1 MNIPGKTIM
10 KNICLMICSLL
21 IWTASSQAAGRVT
34 LIEQLEKSLALDKAF
49 SAQEREQYLKEFRQ
63 QLGSYAFDILKG
75 QRNKGLDVL
84 LSIVTEGSFDGV
96 KIERTVGVATAA
108 YVAIRRG
115 SQPKAVAGIA
125 LYGFRKK
132 LSTDKI
138 EAWANGYRD
147 CTRFKVP
154 AAVAE
159 ELIYNAAE
167 NDWDIDTF
175 NKFKW
180 GLVQAA
186 KAEYD
191 TRQFAI
197 YMLGHYKKG
206 GSRPGEMISKSLR
219 AFSNAAQT
227 GAKVK
232 LPRYQ
237 SPILQVE
244 PKPKQP
250 DPKQPDPKQPD
261 PKQPDPKQPDP
272 KQPDPKQP
280 DPKQPDPKQPDP
292 KRPPTKDR
300 HAKIIASLAE
310 SIRTFIKT
318 PYVWG
323 GRSRRGTDCS
333 GFVQTVFAEAGIK
346 LPRSSKQQWTSGTK
360 VARDKLKKGDLVFFV
375 TIGNRISHVGVVTD
389 PAQDQF
395 AHASSSRGVVYSDL
409 KSKYYRLRYAGARRV
424 IRR

>member
-1 MNIPGKTIM
+1 M
-10 KNICLMICSLL
+10 KRTCLLICGLL
-21 IWTASSQAAGRVT
+21 IWTASSAAAGRVT
-34 LIEQLEKSLALDKAF
+34 LIEQLEKSLASDKAF

-63 QLGSYAFDILKG
+63 QLGSYAFDIIKG

-84 LSIVTEGSFDGV
+84 LSIVTEGSFDNV
-96 KIERTVGVATAA
+96 EIERTVGVATAA

-147 CTRFKVP
+147 CTQFKVP

-186 KAEYD
+186 KAEHD
-191 TRQFAI
+191 TQKFAI

-206 GSRPGEMISKSLR
+206 GSRPGEMVSKSLR

-227 GAKVK
+227 GAEVA
-232 LPRYQ
+232 LPHYQ

-261 PKQPDPKQPDP
+261 PKQPDPKR
-272 KQPDPKQP
+272 
-280 DPKQPDPKQPDP
+280 PDP

-346 LPRSSKQQWTSGTK
+346 LPRSSKQQWATGTK
-360 VARDKLKKGDLVFFV
+360 IPRDKLKKGDLVFFA

-409 KSKYYRLRYAGARRV
+409 KSKHYRLRYAGARRV
-424 IRR
+424 IR

>member
-1 MNIPGKTIM
+1 L
-10 KNICLMICSLL
+10 KNYCLLICGLL
-21 IWTASSQAAGRVT
+21 IWAANAKAAPRVT
-34 LIEQLEKSLALDKAF
+34 LIEQIEKSLASDKAF

-75 QRNKGLDVL
+75 QRTKGLDVL
-84 LSIVTEGSFDGV
+84 LSIVTEGSFDRV
-96 KIERTVGVATAA
+96 EIERTVGVATAA

-132 LSTDKI
+132 LDTDKI

-147 CTRFKVP
+147 LTQFKVP

-167 NDWDIDTF
+167 NDWDIDAF

-186 KAEYD
+186 KKEYD
-191 TRQFAI
+191 TKKFAI

-206 GSRPGEMISKSLR
+206 GNLPGAMISKSLR
-219 AFSNAAQT
+219 VFSNAAQT
-227 GAKVK
+227 GTKVR

-244 PKPKQP
+244 PRPKQP
-250 DPKQPDPKQPD
+250 DPKQPDPKQP
-261 PKQPDPKQPDP
+261 PS
-272 KQPDPKQP
+272 
-280 DPKQPDPKQPDP
+280 
-292 KRPPTKDR
+292 KDR
-300 HAKIIASLAE
+300 QAKILASLTE

-333 GFVQTVFAEAGIK
+333 GFVQTVFDEAGIK
-346 LPRSSKQQWTSGTK
+346 LPRSSKLQWAAGIK
-360 VARDKLKKGDLVFFV
+360 IPRDKLKAGDLVFFK
-375 TIGNRISHVGVVTD
+375 TIGNKISHVGVVTD
-389 PAQDQF
+389 PARDQF

-409 KSKYYRLRYAGARRV
+409 KSKYYRLRFAGARRV
-424 IRR
+424 IR